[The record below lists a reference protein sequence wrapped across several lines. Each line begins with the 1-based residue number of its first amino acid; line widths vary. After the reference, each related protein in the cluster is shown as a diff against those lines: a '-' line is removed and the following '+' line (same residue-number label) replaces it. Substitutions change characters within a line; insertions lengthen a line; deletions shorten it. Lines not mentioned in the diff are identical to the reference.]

1 MSKYD
6 IPYAMKPKT
15 GKGKGTGKGKKSRY
29 SNYIDEQENFM
40 NRMVA
45 TPGRKLI
52 AYLIFFSIFA
62 VVFLTALRSS
72 KHPDVI
78 DYEIDTDLVY
88 SNSRENNFIDDAI
101 DTQNEADK
109 DKENGIDIDE
119 MDADDGEVTI
129 EVPRKSIK
137 KAAAGSSDKKAQF
150 KGSKEDF
157 GKELDDLISSGNE
170 KLQKGAK
177 GAKGAKA
184 NAKAKANVRIEKK
197 DSVEDQVDDDNL
209 IAEMEALEAKKGSSS
224 HGRGKNAV
232 KGQKIN

>member
-1 MSKYD
+1 
-6 IPYAMKPKT
+6 MKPKT
-15 GKGKGTGKGKKSRY
+15 SKGKGTGKGKKSRY

-137 KAAAGSSDKKAQF
+137 KAPAAAAAGSSDKKAQF

-177 GAKGAKA
+177 GAKGAK
-184 NAKAKANVRIEKK
+184 AKAKANVRIEKK

>member
-1 MSKYD
+1 
-6 IPYAMKPKT
+6 MKPKA
-15 GKGKGTGKGKKSRY
+15 GKGKGKKSRY

-137 KAAAGSSDKKAQF
+137 KAPGPAAAAGSNDKKAQF

-184 NAKAKANVRIEKK
+184 KANVRIEKK
-197 DSVEDQVDDDNL
+197 DSVEDQAEDDNL

>member
-15 GKGKGTGKGKKSRY
+15 GKGKGKKSRY

-137 KAAAGSSDKKAQF
+137 KAPAPAAAAAGSNDKKAQF

-177 GAKGAKA
+177 GAKG
-184 NAKAKANVRIEKK
+184 AKAKANVRIEKK